1 MMVELEN
8 AGLVYENGVRA
19 LSGITLKI
27 DKGDFV
33 FLVGPTGCGKSSLMK
48 LVYLDEFPTEGRC
61 EVNGRDT
68 RVLKPVQIPYLRR
81 SMGVVFQDFKLL
93 PGKTAWENIAFAMQ
107 VIGSPPREI
116 EKHVARALDV
126 VGLTDKQNMLP
137 EDLSG
142 GEHQRVSIARALVN
156 NPPLLLADEPTGNLD
171 PVTSWDIVKLLQKIN
186 LLGTTV
192 VVSTHNR
199 TIVDA
204 LGKRVV
210 ALVDGRIVSDEE
222 KGKYFI

>member
-1 MMVELEN
+1 MLIELEN
-8 AGLVYENGVRA
+8 AGLMYENGVRA
-19 LSGITLKI
+19 LSDITLKI
-27 DKGDFV
+27 EKGDFV
-33 FLVGPTGCGKSSLMK
+33 FLVGPTGCGKSSLLK
-48 LVYLDEFPTEGRC
+48 LVYLDEFPTEGRV

-68 RVLKPVQIPYLRR
+68 RILKPIQIPYLRR

-126 VGLTDKQNMLP
+126 VGLTEKQNMLP

-171 PVTSWDIVKLLQKIN
+171 PVTSWEIVKLLQKIN

-204 LGKRVV
+204 LGKRVI
-210 ALVDGRIVSDEE
+210 ALVDGKIVSDEE